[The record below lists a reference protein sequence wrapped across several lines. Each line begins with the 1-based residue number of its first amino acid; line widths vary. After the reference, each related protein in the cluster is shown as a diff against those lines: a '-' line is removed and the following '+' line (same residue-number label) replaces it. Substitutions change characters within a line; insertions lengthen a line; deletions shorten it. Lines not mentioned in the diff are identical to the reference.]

1 MVMLTAA
8 EPVRVYRVLDNAGQ
22 AIGEVIQ
29 PRSRPALGPGAG
41 TVLLVRSASGPIQ
54 RPIPSAAHPGAPVFG
69 RSL

>member
-8 EPVRVYRVLDNAGQ
+8 GPVMVYRVLDKAGQ

-41 TVLLVRSASGPIQ
+41 TVLLVRPASRSIEHPT
-54 RPIPSAAHPGAPVFG
+54 PSAAHPGAPAFG